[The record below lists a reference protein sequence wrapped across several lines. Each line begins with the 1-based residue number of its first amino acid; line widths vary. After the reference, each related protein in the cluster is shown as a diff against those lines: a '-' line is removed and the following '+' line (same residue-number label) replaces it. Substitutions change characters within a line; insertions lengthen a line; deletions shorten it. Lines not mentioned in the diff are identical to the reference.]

1 MVSEGSSTDGVDPD
15 ASDQYAA
22 DAGSDQPPDDP
33 VVTWPRPAKFSAA
46 AAFEDPYRT
55 KPSRYHPAYGEIPPS
70 VPLDPI
76 LPYVAPPVPR
86 RRRSDWPVLVV
97 AMIISA
103 LVMAGCCIA
112 GFALYTGYGSALF
125 N

>member
-1 MVSEGSSTDGVDPD
+1 MVPDESPADGVDPD
-15 ASDQYAA
+15 NADPAEADPA
-22 DAGSDQPPDDP
+22 DADPADEPP
-33 VVTWPRPAKFSAA
+33 TWPKPPKFTPT

-55 KPSRYHPAYGEIPPS
+55 RPSRYHPAFGQIPPS
-70 VPLDPI
+70 VPMDPI
-76 LPYVAPPVPR
+76 LPYIAPPVPR
-86 RRRSDWPVLVV
+86 RRRSDWPVLLV

-112 GFALYTGYGSALF
+112 GFALYSGYGGTLF

>member
-1 MVSEGSSTDGVDPD
+1 MVPEESPADGVDPD
-15 ASDQYAA
+15 NA
-22 DAGSDQPPDDP
+22 DPDDADP
-33 VVTWPRPAKFSAA
+33 ADPPPTPKPPRFSPT
-46 AAFEDPYRT
+46 AAFEDPYRI
-55 KPSRYHPAYGEIPPS
+55 KPSRHQPAFGQIPPS
-70 VPLDPI
+70 VPQDPI
-76 LPYVAPPVPR
+76 LPYIAPPVPR

-112 GFALYTGYGSALF
+112 GFALYSGYGGTLF